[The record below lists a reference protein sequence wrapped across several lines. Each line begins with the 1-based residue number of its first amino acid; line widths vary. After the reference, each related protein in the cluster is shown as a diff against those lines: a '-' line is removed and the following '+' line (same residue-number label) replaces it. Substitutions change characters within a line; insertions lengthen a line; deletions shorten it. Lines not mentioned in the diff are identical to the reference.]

1 MRTQRTVSKLP
12 AIAALPTVAM
22 DPAIAELPA
31 VATDPAIAE
40 LPAVHRDPATATEF
54 TELIRP
60 SHPIAAPGATTSGG
74 KHQNPSQIG

>member
-1 MRTQRTVSKLP
+1 
-12 AIAALPTVAM
+12 M

-31 VATDPAIAE
+31 VAMDPAIAE

-54 TELIRP
+54 TAVIRP

-74 KHQNPSQIG
+74 KH